1 MKTISAYGTGTVM
14 TVTGPM
20 TPSELGVTDAHSH
33 LWVSPARGVVFD
45 APHVTDAAAVTRQ
58 LVAFRQGGGHT
69 IIDCQPVSC
78 GRDVARLLEFSTTC
92 DIAVVASTGFHLRRY
107 YTGEESIPWKCSQ
120 EQASELFIRELMI
133 GTVET
138 VSSPHPVR
146 AGLIKVA
153 CEDTIA
159 ESPVVLL
166 EAAAEAALR
175 TGIAIEVHTQRG
187 ADALRIFA
195 FFEQRGVGSRIIL
208 CHMDKRPDA
217 GLHRELVQAGAVLE
231 YDTFLRPQYSPEK
244 YVWPLVEIMANKG
257 LTESV
262 CVGTDM
268 VNDMWNQGTS
278 LADCFASVRERLVQ
292 MGLTE
297 QQIAG
302 MTGRNVTRRLAL
314 V

>member
-1 MKTISAYGTGTVM
+1 M

-45 APHVTDAAAVTRQ
+45 APHVIDAAAVTRQ
-58 LVAFRQGGGHT
+58 LVAFRHGGGHT
-69 IIDCQPVSC
+69 VIDCQPVFC
-78 GRDVARLLEFSTTC
+78 GRNAAQLHEFSTAC
-92 DIAVVASTGFHLRRY
+92 DVAVVASTGFHLRRY

-120 EQASELFIRELMI
+120 EQACEFFIHELTI

-138 VSSPHPVR
+138 ASSPHSVR

-159 ESPVVLL
+159 ESPIVLL

-175 TGIAIEVHTQRG
+175 TGVAIEVHTQRG

-195 FFEQRGVGSRIIL
+195 FFDRRGVGSRTIL
-208 CHMDKRPDA
+208 CHVDKQPDA
-217 GLHRELVQAGAVLE
+217 ALHRELVQAGAVLE

-244 YVWPLVEIMANKG
+244 HVWPLVEFMANKG
-257 LTESV
+257 LTDSA

-268 VNDMWNQGTS
+268 VNDTWNQGMS

-292 MGLTE
+292 IGLTE

-302 MTGRNVTRRLAL
+302 MTGGNVTRRLAL
-314 V
+314 A

>member
-1 MKTISAYGTGTVM
+1 MRRCSD
-14 TVTGPM
+14 
-20 TPSELGVTDAHSH
+20 S
-33 LWVSPARGVVFD
+33 
-45 APHVTDAAAVTRQ
+45 
-58 LVAFRQGGGHT
+58 FRW
-69 IIDCQPVSC
+69 
-78 GRDVARLLEFSTTC
+78 
-92 DIAVVASTGFHLRRY
+92 RRY

-120 EQASELFIRELMI
+120 EQACELFIHELTMS
-133 GTVET
+133 TVET
-138 VSSPHPVR
+138 ASSPHPVR
-146 AGLIKVA
+146 AGVIKVA

-159 ESPVVLL
+159 ESPIALL
-166 EAAAEAALR
+166 EVVVEAALR
-175 TGIAIEVHTQRG
+175 TGVAIEVHTQRG
-187 ADALRIFA
+187 ADAHRIFA
-195 FFEQRGVGSRIIL
+195 FFEARGVGSRTIL
-208 CHMDKRPDA
+208 CHVDKRPDA

-244 YVWPLVEIMANKG
+244 HVWPLVEIMANKG
-257 LTESV
+257 LTDSV

-302 MTGRNVTRRLAL
+302 MTGGNITRRLAL